1 MVSYYLKKGATS
13 YFSFDTNKWSNVER
27 NIDEASNYNHARTFN
42 PADSSFYFFGGYGF
56 YQYRNDLFRMKSGS
70 YKLEQVEY
78 ERPLYPRYSAAMAIV
93 GDELFVFGGRGNKYG
108 KQELS
113 THFYFGLCA
122 INLRNNQSRIVWQRN
137 SPQKN
142 GTLMASSMY
151 FEPSDSSFY
160 AVSMNKGGVLWKI
173 SMKDSV
179 YTEVSKPIYN
189 ESNYQDCVFS
199 LYSSP
204 VHG

>member
-1 MVSYYLKKGATS
+1 
-13 YFSFDTNKWSNVER
+13 
-27 NIDEASNYNHARTFN
+27 
-42 PADSSFYFFGGYGF
+42 
-56 YQYRNDLFRMKSGS
+56 MKSGS

-122 INLRNNQSRIVWQRN
+122 INLKTNQSRMVWQRN
-137 SPQKN
+137 SPQED

-160 AVSMNKGGVLWKI
+160 AVSMSKGGVLWKI

-189 ESNYQDCVFS
+189 ESNYQDCDFS

-204 VHG
+204 AHGKLFLVLDKILNDHTHNVYIYS